1 MAVQLGRAQRR
12 AARIRERAPRDPSPR
27 ILVPGLGRR
36 CASPGAAAPSSS
48 RGNRCLGPDAG
59 DGDMLHYL
67 VSALFIYIV
76 FLLLFP
82 QQVAAVTLLMV
93 TTVVALVGKLDW
105 TVVPF

>member
-1 MAVQLGRAQRR
+1 
-12 AARIRERAPRDPSPR
+12 
-27 ILVPGLGRR
+27 
-36 CASPGAAAPSSS
+36 
-48 RGNRCLGPDAG
+48 
-59 DGDMLHYL
+59 MLQYL